1 MDKMPPVST
10 QLTQIKSNFLG
21 GGIAVGTGFHTQL
34 LNHIHL
40 PQAAITIKRK
50 MPCHAD
56 CYLRR
61 ILLTK
66 EMKISKLQQV
76 DRWVDTLYRQELQRR
91 NKIIVKKAVVAN
103 QIDTIQSEAGE
114 LVTKLANGCASC
126 NAH

>member
-34 LNHIHL
+34 LNHIH
-40 PQAAITIKRK
+40 
-50 MPCHAD
+50 AD

-76 DRWVDTLYRQELQRR
+76 DRWVDALYRQELQRR

>member
-1 MDKMPPVST
+1 
-10 QLTQIKSNFLG
+10 
-21 GGIAVGTGFHTQL
+21 
-34 LNHIHL
+34 
-40 PQAAITIKRK
+40 

-61 ILLTK
+61 ILLAK

-76 DRWVDTLYRQELQRR
+76 DRWVDALYRQEPQRR

-103 QIDTIQSEAGE
+103 QIDAIQSEAGE
-114 LVTKLANGCASC
+114 LVTKLAKGCASC